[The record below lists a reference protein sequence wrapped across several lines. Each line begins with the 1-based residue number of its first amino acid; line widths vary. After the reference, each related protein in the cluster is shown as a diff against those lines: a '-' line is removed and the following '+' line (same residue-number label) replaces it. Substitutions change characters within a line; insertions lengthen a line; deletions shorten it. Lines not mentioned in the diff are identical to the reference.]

1 MLLLGILG
9 AVLPAFPALAATPKV
24 DVQVDGLS
32 RELKRNVLASLE
44 IQESRK
50 DKDLDEARIRR
61 LHAQAP
67 AEIEQALQPYGH
79 YKPVIHSTLD
89 QKGET
94 WVARYEVDAGPILKV
109 THRDLQIQGEGASDL
124 GFQAAV
130 DRFPLREGDPLFQ
143 PAYEGGKKAFDDYA
157 AANGYLDGRFEV
169 NEIRVDLAT
178 YTSEVALHYQ
188 TGPRYHFGPVVFH
201 QDFLDP
207 KLLRGYVTVKEGDPL
222 DADELLKLQNALSS
236 SPYFQRVEVVP
247 RREGVTGVN
256 LPIDVTLTPAK
267 RHRYT
272 AGVGYGTDTGPRV
285 SGGIEFR
292 RLNRRGHRGDVEARL
307 SEIEKSG
314 KADYIVP
321 GIYPSTDLTTY
332 TVAYA
337 DLHPQTSTSKSFL
350 LGGSRARAL
359 GRWRQSIGLN
369 FERTTFTVGTD
380 SGVSRLFGPT
390 VSWQRVFADDRI
402 YPTHGERIEFDLRG
416 ADKSVLSNATFVQGI
431 ARAKFIQ
438 SFGGI
443 GGGGGGANFGGKRFR
458 LITRADFAY
467 TETDDF
473 HLLPPTVRLFAGGDQ
488 SVRGY
493 SYQGI
498 GPRDALGHVI
508 GGKAL
513 EVASVELEYRF
524 LQKWGVATFY
534 DTGTANDKFGG
545 QLKVGTGVGVRWLS
559 PIGMIRL
566 DFAEAIRE
574 PHHPIRIHLTIGPD
588 L

>member
-443 GGGGGGANFGGKRFR
+443 GGGANFGGKRFR

>member
-1 MLLLGILG
+1 VLLLAILG
-9 AVLPAFPALAATPKV
+9 TVLPALPALAATPKV
-24 DVQVDGLS
+24 DVQVEGLS

-67 AEIEQALQPYGH
+67 QEIEQALQPYGH

-89 QKGET
+89 QKGDT

-109 THRDLQIQGEGASDL
+109 THRDLQVQGEGASDS

-178 YTSEVALHYQ
+178 YTSDVVLHYQ
-188 TGPRYHFGPVVFH
+188 TGPRYHFGPVIFH

-222 DADELLKLQNALSS
+222 DSDELLKLQNALSS

-272 AGVGYGTDTGPRV
+272 AGVGFGTDTGPRV

-292 RLNRRGHRGDVEARL
+292 QLNRRGHRGDVEARL

-314 KADYIVP
+314 KADYIIP
-321 GIYPSTDLTTY
+321 GVYPSTDLTTY
-332 TVAYA
+332 TLAYA

-438 SFGGI
+438 SFGGV
-443 GGGGGGANFGGKRFR
+443 GSFGGKRFR
-458 LITRADFAY
+458 LITRADLAY
-467 TETDDF
+467 TETNDF

-508 GGKAL
+508 GGKTL

-524 LQKWGVATFY
+524 LQKWGLATFY
-534 DTGTANDKFGG
+534 DTGNANDKFGG